1 MKKYTLTIGLNDK
14 DTERREI
21 SVRRAK
27 KVVSD
32 ILINQYNI
40 YAYTL
45 TKCEGVYRMTS
56 TGHIIAEKSLRAEI
70 ASESEIPVDA
80 IIATLKW
87 ALNQESI
94 MVEISDADI
103 SFR

>member
-14 DTERREI
+14 DSERREI
-21 SVRRAK
+21 SVRRAR

-32 ILINQYNI
+32 ILINEYNV

-56 TGHIIAEKSLRAEI
+56 TGHIVHEKSLRAEI
-70 ASESEIPVDA
+70 ASDDEIKIDSIVG
-80 IIATLKW
+80 TLKW
-87 ALNQESI
+87 AFNQESI